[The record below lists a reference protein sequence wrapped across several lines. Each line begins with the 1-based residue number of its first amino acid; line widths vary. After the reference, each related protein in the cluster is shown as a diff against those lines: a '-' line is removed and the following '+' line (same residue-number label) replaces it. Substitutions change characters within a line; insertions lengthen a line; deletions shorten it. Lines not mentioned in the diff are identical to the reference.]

1 MIRFCKFVPTFENMK
16 KDKLLVLFLIL
27 FLLGD
32 LTYSF
37 VEYYFTPIDG
47 DLTSGVA
54 FNEHIQKIFDD
65 PFGLK
70 MLLTGDKHI
79 NPNRFFSHIF
89 QKEYMQTVPLCL
101 QNIADPITSVYLSCA
116 LLKMFVHL
124 LFLFILGG
132 LISGTYNI
140 LKKPFLIVTALLVP
154 FVQVNGYWGHM
165 GINDH
170 ATTYVFFFAL
180 PIVLLLAYLTS
191 AYRITYLRVKSKP
204 RFSVFFLSLIAA
216 IVLPLSGPLI
226 PGVVLVVC
234 IVVFVYYFQ
243 NLSQKEDPLCF
254 GKMVKVF
261 FKIPSSIYVFL
272 IPIAV
277 VSMYSLFLGRFDSN
291 FQELKISV
299 SERYLKLP
307 LGIYYQITQS
317 LGVPLLLI
325 IIAINVF
332 LITRFVGT
340 IDGKKIVGALRW
352 IGLFAL
358 IYLLLLPLGGYRP
371 YRPNI
376 LRYDTFIPITIALI
390 YFYGNSTYFLVN
402 NLSGRNLKY
411 YGSFLFT
418 LFAIYM
424 NSDRIETEKYQ
435 FERQCIEN
443 LVKSPNEVTKLPAT
457 FNVMSW
463 YPLTDPKQSECN
475 AIMLKF
481 WNITKEKK
489 LYYQSNE

>member
-16 KDKLLVLFLIL
+16 KEKLLVLFLIL
-27 FLLGD
+27 LLIGD

-37 VEYYFTPIDG
+37 LEYYYTPIDG

-54 FNEHIQKIFDD
+54 YNEHIQKIFDD
-65 PFGLK
+65 PFGFK
-70 MLLTGDKHI
+70 MLFSGNNHI

-89 QKEYMQTVPLCL
+89 QKEYMQAVPLWL
-101 QNIADPITSVYLSCA
+101 QNFTDPISSVYLSCA

-124 LFLFILGG
+124 LFLFILGR

-140 LKKPFLIVTALLVP
+140 LKKSFLIATALLVP
-154 FVQVNGYWGHM
+154 LIQVNGYWGHM

-170 ATTYVFFFAL
+170 ATTYVIFFAL
-180 PIVLLLAYLTS
+180 PLVLLLAYLTS
-191 AYRITYLRVKSKP
+191 VYRITYLKVKSKP
-204 RFSVFFLSLIAA
+204 GFQTFFLSLITAV
-216 IVLPLSGPLI
+216 VLPLSGPLI
-226 PGVVLVVC
+226 PGVVLIVC
-234 IVVFVYYFQ
+234 IIVFVYYFQ
-243 NLSQKEDPLCF
+243 NLSPNDGLPFFK
-254 GKMVKVF
+254 KIAKVF
-261 FKIPSSIYVFL
+261 LKIPRSIYIFL
-272 IPIAV
+272 LPIAV
-277 VSMYSLFLGRFDSN
+277 VSFYSLFLGLFDSN
-291 FQELKISV
+291 FQELKIPV

-325 IIAINVF
+325 VIAVNVY
-332 LITRFVGT
+332 LIKKFTSTNDGRQIVGT
-340 IDGKKIVGALRW
+340 LRW
-352 IGLFAL
+352 IGLFSL
-358 IYLLLLPLGGYRP
+358 IYLFLLPLGGYRP

-390 YFYGNSTYFLVN
+390 YFYGSSTYFLVK
-402 NLSGRNLKY
+402 NLQTKSLKRY
-411 YGSFLFT
+411 LVFLFV

-424 NSDRIETEKYQ
+424 NSDRIETKKYR

-443 LVKSPNEVTKLPAT
+443 LVKSPSEITKLPAT

-463 YPLTDPKQSECN
+463 YPIIDSNQSESN

>member
-1 MIRFCKFVPTFENMK
+1 MRKE
-16 KDKLLVLFLIL
+16 KLLILFLIL

-47 DLTSGVA
+47 DLTSGIVY
-54 FNEHIQKIFDD
+54 NEHIQKIFDD
-65 PFGLK
+65 PFGFK
-70 MLLTGDKHI
+70 MLITGDRHI

-89 QKEYMQTVPLCL
+89 QKEYMQAVPLWL
-101 QNIADPITSVYLSCA
+101 QNFTDPITSVYLSCA

-140 LKKPFLIVTALLVP
+140 LKKPFLIATALIVP
-154 FVQVNGYWGHM
+154 FIQANGYWGHM
-165 GINDH
+165 GINDR
-170 ATTYVFFFAL
+170 ATTYVFFFAFPL
-180 PIVLLLAYLTS
+180 VLLLAFLTS
-191 AYRITYLRVKSKP
+191 IYRITYLKITPNVGLLM
-204 RFSVFFLSLIAA
+204 FFLSFTAA
-216 IVLPLSGPLI
+216 VVLPLSGPLV
-226 PGVVLVVC
+226 PGVVLIVC
-234 IVVFVYYFQ
+234 LMVFAYYFQ
-243 NLSQKEDPLCF
+243 NLSKEVGISFF

-261 FKIPSSIYVFL
+261 LKTPRSIYIFL

-277 VSMYSLFLGRFDSN
+277 VSLYSLFLGRFDSN
-291 FQELKISV
+291 FQETEISV
-299 SERYLKLP
+299 SQRYHRLP

-325 IIAINVF
+325 IIAVNVF
-332 LITRFVGT
+332 LIKKFTHTG
-340 IDGKKIVGALRW
+340 GGEKIVGTLRW

-376 LRYDTFIPITIALI
+376 LRYDTFIPITITLI
-390 YFYGNSTYFLVN
+390 YFYGSSTYFLFN
-402 NLSGRNLKY
+402 NLPGRNLKY
-411 YGSFLFT
+411 YGVFLLA

-424 NSDRIETEKYQ
+424 NYDRIETEKYR
-435 FERQCIEN
+435 FERQCIES

-463 YPLTDPKQSECN
+463 YPLTDPKQSESN
-475 AIMLKF
+475 ATMLKF

-489 LYYQSNE
+489 LHYQSNE

>member
-1 MIRFCKFVPTFENMK
+1 MRKEN
-16 KDKLLVLFLIL
+16 LLVLFLTL

-54 FNEHIQKIFDD
+54 YNEHIQKIFDD
-65 PFGLK
+65 PFGFK

-89 QKEYMQTVPLCL
+89 QKEYMEAVPLWL
-101 QNIADPITSVYLSCA
+101 QNFTDPLTSVYLSCA

-132 LISGTYNI
+132 MISGTYNI
-140 LKKPFLIVTALLVP
+140 LKKSFLIVTALLVP
-154 FVQVNGYWGHM
+154 LIQVNGYWGHM
-165 GINDH
+165 GINDR

-180 PIVLLLAYLTS
+180 PMVLLLAFLTS
-191 AYRITYLRVKSKP
+191 VYRIAYRRVTIKP
-204 RFSVFFLSLIAA
+204 GLPMFFISFIAA
-216 IVLPLSGPLI
+216 VVLPLSGPLV
-226 PGVVLVVC
+226 PGVVLIVC
-234 IVVFVYYFQ
+234 LMVLVYYFQ
-243 NLSQKEDPLCF
+243 KLSKEAGLSF
-254 GKMVKVF
+254 SGKMALVF
-261 FKIPSSIYVFL
+261 LKIPIWIYLFL

-277 VSMYSLFLGRFDSN
+277 VSLYSLFLGQFDSN
-291 FQELKISV
+291 LQELKIPV
-299 SERYLKLP
+299 SERYLRLP
-307 LGIYYQITQS
+307 IGIYYQVTQS
-317 LGVPLLLI
+317 LGVPLLLL
-325 IIAINVF
+325 IIAVNIF
-332 LITRFVGT
+332 LIKRFT
-340 IDGKKIVGALRW
+340 DSIDGKKIVETLHW
-352 IGLFAL
+352 IGLFSL

-390 YFYGNSTYFLVN
+390 YFYGSSTYFLVN
-402 NLSGRNLKY
+402 NLQGRSLKY
-411 YGSFLFT
+411 YGILLFA

-424 NSDRIETEKYQ
+424 NSDRIETEKYR
-435 FERQCIEN
+435 FERQCIET
-443 LVKSPNEVTKLPAT
+443 LAKSPNEVTKLPAT

-463 YPLTDPKQSECN
+463 YPLTDPKQSESN
-475 AIMLKF
+475 TQMLTF

>member
-1 MIRFCKFVPTFENMK
+1 MRKE
-16 KDKLLVLFLIL
+16 KLLILFLII

-37 VEYYFTPIDG
+37 LEYYYTPIDG

-54 FNEHIQKIFDD
+54 FNEHIQKVFDD
-65 PFGLK
+65 PFGFK
-70 MLLTGDKHI
+70 MLFSGDIHI

-89 QKEYMQTVPLCL
+89 QKKYMQAVPLWL
-101 QNIADPITSVYLSCA
+101 QNFTDPITSVYLSCA

-124 LFLFILGG
+124 LFLFIMGG

-140 LKKPFLIVTALLVP
+140 LKKSFLIVMVLVVP
-154 FVQVNGYWGHM
+154 FIQINGYWGHM
-165 GINDH
+165 GINDR

-180 PIVLLLAYLTS
+180 PLVLLLAFLT
-191 AYRITYLRVKSKP
+191 AIYRITYLKIRP
-204 RFSVFFLSLIAA
+204 NPGLPMFILSLTTAV
-216 IVLPLSGPLI
+216 VLPLSGPLV
-226 PGVVLVVC
+226 PGVVLIVC
-234 IVVFVYYFQ
+234 LIVFVFYFQ
-243 NLSQKEDPLCF
+243 NLYQEAGLSFL
-254 GKMVKVF
+254 GKMVKLF
-261 FKIPSSIYVFL
+261 LKTPRSIYIFL

-277 VSMYSLFLGRFDSN
+277 VSSYSLLLGRFDSN
-291 FQELKISV
+291 FQELRIPL
-299 SERYLKLP
+299 SERYLILP

-317 LGVPLLLI
+317 LGVPLLLLI
-325 IIAINVF
+325 IVVNVF
-332 LITRFVGT
+332 LIKKFTHT
-340 IDGKKIVGALRW
+340 NDGEKIVGTLRW

-376 LRYDTFIPITIALI
+376 LRYDTFIPITISLI
-390 YFYGNSTYFLVN
+390 YFYGNSTYFLIN
-402 NLSGRNLKY
+402 NLPGRSLKH
-411 YGSFLFT
+411 YGVFLLA

-424 NSDRIETEKYQ
+424 NSDRIKTERYR
-435 FERQCIEN
+435 FERQCIES

-463 YPLTDPKQSECN
+463 YPLTDPMQSVSN
-475 AIMLKF
+475 ATMLKF

>member
-1 MIRFCKFVPTFENMK
+1 MRKE
-16 KDKLLVLFLIL
+16 KLLVLFLII
-27 FLLGD
+27 FLIGD

-37 VEYYFTPIDG
+37 LEYYYTPIDG

-65 PFGLK
+65 PFGFK
-70 MLLTGDKHI
+70 MLITGDRHI

-89 QKEYMQTVPLCL
+89 QKEYMQAVPLWL
-101 QNIADPITSVYLSCA
+101 QNLTDPITSVYLSCA

-132 LISGTYNI
+132 LISGTHNI

-154 FVQVNGYWGHM
+154 FIQVNGYWGHM
-165 GINDH
+165 GINDR

-180 PIVLLLAYLTS
+180 PLVLLLAYLTS

-204 RFSVFFLSLIAA
+204 GFSVFFLSLIAA

-243 NLSQKEDPLCF
+243 NLSQKDGPLFF
-254 GKMVKVF
+254 GKMVKAF
-261 FKIPSSIYVFL
+261 LKIPRSIYIFL

-277 VSMYSLFLGRFDSN
+277 VSMYSLFLGCFDSN
-291 FQELKISV
+291 FQELSIPLY
-299 SERYLKLP
+299 ERYLKLP

-317 LGVPLLLI
+317 LGVPLLLMV
-325 IIAINVF
+325 IAVNVF
-332 LITRFVGT
+332 LIKKFTGT
-340 IDGKKIVGALRW
+340 NDGEKIVRTLRW
-352 IGLFAL
+352 IGLFAF
-358 IYLLLLPLGGYRP
+358 IYLLLLPMGGYRP

-390 YFYGNSTYFLVN
+390 YFYVNSTYFLIN
-402 NLSGRNLKY
+402 SLSGRNLKY
-411 YGSFLFT
+411 YGFFLFV

-435 FERQCIEN
+435 FERQCIET
-443 LVKSPNEVTKLPAT
+443 LVKSPNEVTKLPT
-457 FNVMSW
+457 TLNVMSW
-463 YPLTDPKQSECN
+463 YPLTNPKQSECN

>member
-1 MIRFCKFVPTFENMK
+1 MRKE
-16 KDKLLVLFLIL
+16 KLLVLFLIL
-27 FLLGD
+27 FLIGD

-37 VEYYFTPIDG
+37 LEYYYTPIDG

-65 PFGLK
+65 PFGFK
-70 MLLTGDKHI
+70 MLFSGDNHI

-89 QKEYMQTVPLCL
+89 QKEYMQAVPLWL
-101 QNIADPITSVYLSCA
+101 QNLTDPITSVYFSCA

-124 LFLFILGG
+124 LFLFILSG

-140 LKKPFLIVTALLVP
+140 LKKSFLVAAALLIP
-154 FVQVNGYWGHM
+154 FIQVNGYWGHM
-165 GINDH
+165 GINDR

-180 PIVLLLAYLTS
+180 PLVLLFAFLAS
-191 AYRITYLRVKSKP
+191 IYRITYLKIIP
-204 RFSVFFLSLIAA
+204 NQGLPMFILSLITAV
-216 IVLPLSGPLI
+216 VLPLSGPLV
-226 PGVVLVVC
+226 PGVVLIVC
-234 IVVFVYYFQ
+234 LMVFVHYFQ
-243 NLSQKEDPLCF
+243 NLSLETGLTFPE
-254 GKMVKVF
+254 KMVKVF
-261 FKIPSSIYVFL
+261 LKTPRSIYIFL

-277 VSMYSLFLGRFDSN
+277 VSLYSLFLGRFDSN
-291 FQELKISV
+291 FQEFKIPL
-299 SERYLKLP
+299 SERYLTLP

-317 LGVPLLLI
+317 LGVPLLLLI
-325 IIAINVF
+325 VAINVF
-332 LITRFVGT
+332 LIKKFTRT
-340 IDGKKIVGALRW
+340 NDGEKIVGTLRW

-390 YFYGNSTYFLVN
+390 YFYGNSTYFLIN
-402 NLSGRNLKY
+402 NLPGRNLKH
-411 YGSFLFT
+411 YGIFLFV

-424 NSDRIETEKYQ
+424 NSDRIETEKYR
-435 FERQCIEN
+435 FERQCIES

-463 YPLTDPKQSECN
+463 YPLTDPKQSESN
-475 AIMLKF
+475 ATMLKF

-489 LYYQSNE
+489 LYYQSNK

>member
-1 MIRFCKFVPTFENMK
+1 MRKE
-16 KDKLLVLFLIL
+16 KLLVLFLIL
-27 FLLGD
+27 FLIGD

-37 VEYYFTPIDG
+37 LEYYYTPIDG

-65 PFGLK
+65 PFGFK
-70 MLLTGDKHI
+70 MLFSGDNHI

-89 QKEYMQTVPLCL
+89 QKEYMQEVPLWL
-101 QNIADPITSVYLSCA
+101 QNFTDPITSVYFSCA

-124 LFLFILGG
+124 LFLFILSG

-140 LKKPFLIVTALLVP
+140 LKKSFLVVAALLIP
-154 FVQVNGYWGHM
+154 FIQVNGYWGHM
-165 GINDH
+165 GINDR

-180 PIVLLLAYLTS
+180 PLVLLFAFLTS
-191 AYRITYLRVKSKP
+191 IYRITYLKIIPKP
-204 RFSVFFLSLIAA
+204 GLPMFILSLITAV
-216 IVLPLSGPLI
+216 VLPLSGPLV
-226 PGVVLVVC
+226 PGVVLIVC
-234 IVVFVYYFQ
+234 LMVFVHYFQ
-243 NLSQKEDPLCF
+243 NLSLETGLSF
-254 GKMVKVF
+254 SEKMVKVF
-261 FKIPSSIYVFL
+261 LETLRSVYIFL

-277 VSMYSLFLGRFDSN
+277 VSLYSLFLGRFDSN
-291 FQELKISV
+291 FQEFKIPL
-299 SERYLKLP
+299 SERYLTLP

-317 LGVPLLLI
+317 LGVPLLLLI
-325 IIAINVF
+325 VAINVF
-332 LITRFVGT
+332 LIKKFTRT
-340 IDGKKIVGALRW
+340 NDGEKIVGTLRW

-390 YFYGNSTYFLVN
+390 YFYGNSTYFLIN
-402 NLSGRNLKY
+402 NLPGRNLKH
-411 YGSFLFT
+411 YGIFLFL

-424 NSDRIETEKYQ
+424 NSDRIETEKYR

-443 LVKSPNEVTKLPAT
+443 LAKSPTEVTKLPAT

-463 YPLTDPKQSECN
+463 YPLTDPKQSESN
-475 AIMLKF
+475 ATMLKF

-489 LYYQSNE
+489 VYYQSNE

>member
-1 MIRFCKFVPTFENMK
+1 MRKE
-16 KDKLLVLFLIL
+16 KLLVLFLIL
-27 FLLGD
+27 FLIGD

-37 VEYYFTPIDG
+37 LEYYYTPIDG

-65 PFGLK
+65 PFGFK
-70 MLLTGDKHI
+70 MLFSGDNHI

-89 QKEYMQTVPLCL
+89 QKEYMQAVPLWL
-101 QNIADPITSVYLSCA
+101 QNLTDPITSVYFSCA

-124 LFLFILGG
+124 LFLFILSG

-140 LKKPFLIVTALLVP
+140 LKKSFLVVAALLIP
-154 FVQVNGYWGHM
+154 FIQVNGYWGHM
-165 GINDH
+165 GINDR

-180 PIVLLLAYLTS
+180 PLVLLFAFLTS
-191 AYRITYLRVKSKP
+191 IYRITYLKIIPKP
-204 RFSVFFLSLIAA
+204 GLPMFILSLITAV
-216 IVLPLSGPLI
+216 VLPLSGPLV
-226 PGVVLVVC
+226 PGVVLIVC
-234 IVVFVYYFQ
+234 LMVFVHYFQ
-243 NLSQKEDPLCF
+243 NLSKEIDFSFPQ
-254 GKMVKVF
+254 KMVKVF
-261 FKIPSSIYVFL
+261 LETPRSVYIFL

-277 VSMYSLFLGRFDSN
+277 VSLYSLFLGRFDSN
-291 FQELKISV
+291 FQEFKIPL
-299 SERYLKLP
+299 SERYLTLP

-317 LGVPLLLI
+317 LGVPLLLLI
-325 IIAINVF
+325 VAINVF
-332 LITRFVGT
+332 LIKKFTRT
-340 IDGKKIVGALRW
+340 NDGEKIVGTLRW

-390 YFYGNSTYFLVN
+390 YFYGNSTYFLIN
-402 NLSGRNLKY
+402 NLPGRNLKH
-411 YGSFLFT
+411 YGIFLFV

-424 NSDRIETEKYQ
+424 NSDRIETEKYR
-435 FERQCIEN
+435 FERQCIEI
-443 LVKSPNEVTKLPAT
+443 LAKSPNEVTKLPAT

-463 YPLTDPKQSECN
+463 YPLTDPKQSESN
-475 AIMLKF
+475 ATMLKF

>member
-1 MIRFCKFVPTFENMK
+1 MRKE
-16 KDKLLVLFLIL
+16 KLLVLFLIL

-65 PFGLK
+65 PFGFK
-70 MLLTGDKHI
+70 MLLSGDNHI

-89 QKEYMQTVPLCL
+89 HKEYMQAVPLWL
-101 QNIADPITSVYLSCA
+101 QNFTDPITSVYLSCA

-140 LKKPFLIVTALLVP
+140 LKKSFLIVMVLLVP
-154 FVQVNGYWGHM
+154 FIQINGYWGHM
-165 GINDH
+165 GINDR

-180 PIVLLLAYLTS
+180 PLVLLLAFLTS
-191 AYRITYLRVKSKP
+191 IYRIAYLKVIPNPGLPK
-204 RFSVFFLSLIAA
+204 FILSLITAV
-216 IVLPLSGPLI
+216 VLPLSGPLV
-226 PGVVLVVC
+226 PGVVLIVC
-234 IVVFVYYFQ
+234 FMVFVYYFQ
-243 NLSQKEDPLCF
+243 NLSQEAGLSFP

-261 FKIPSSIYVFL
+261 LKTPRSIYIFL

-277 VSMYSLFLGRFDSN
+277 VSLYSLFLGRFDSN
-291 FQELKISV
+291 FQELKIPV
-299 SERYLKLP
+299 SERYLILP

-317 LGVPLLLI
+317 LGVPLLLL
-325 IIAINVF
+325 IIAVNVF
-332 LITRFVGT
+332 LIKRFTRT
-340 IDGKKIVGALRW
+340 NDGVKIVGTLRW

-376 LRYDTFIPITIALI
+376 LRYDTFIPITITLI
-390 YFYGNSTYFLVN
+390 YFYGNSTYFLIN
-402 NLSGRNLKY
+402 NLPGRSLKY
-411 YGSFLFT
+411 YGVFLFA

-424 NSDRIETEKYQ
+424 NSDRIETEKYR
-435 FERQCIEN
+435 FERQCIES

-463 YPLTDPKQSECN
+463 YPLTDPKQSESN
-475 AIMLKF
+475 AKMLKF

>member
-1 MIRFCKFVPTFENMK
+1 MRKE
-16 KDKLLVLFLIL
+16 KLLVLFLIL
-27 FLLGD
+27 FLIGD

-37 VEYYFTPIDG
+37 LEYYYTPIDG

-65 PFGLK
+65 PFGFK
-70 MLLTGDKHI
+70 MLFSGDNHI

-89 QKEYMQTVPLCL
+89 QKEYMQEVPLWL
-101 QNIADPITSVYLSCA
+101 QNFTDPLTSVYLSCA
-116 LLKMFVHL
+116 LIKMFVHL
-124 LFLFILGG
+124 LFLFILSG

-140 LKKPFLIVTALLVP
+140 LKKSFLVVAALLIP
-154 FVQVNGYWGHM
+154 FIQVNGYWGHM
-165 GINDH
+165 GINDR

-180 PIVLLLAYLTS
+180 PLVLLFAFLTS
-191 AYRITYLRVKSKP
+191 IYRITYLKILPKP
-204 RFSVFFLSLIAA
+204 GLPMFILSLITAV
-216 IVLPLSGPLI
+216 VLPLSGPLV
-226 PGVVLVVC
+226 PGVVLIVC
-234 IVVFVYYFQ
+234 LMVFVYYFQ
-243 NLSQKEDPLCF
+243 NLPKETDFSFPK
-254 GKMVKVF
+254 KMVKVF
-261 FKIPSSIYVFL
+261 LKTPRSVYIFL

-277 VSMYSLFLGRFDSN
+277 VSLYSLFLGRFDSN
-291 FQELKISV
+291 FQEFKIPL
-299 SERYLKLP
+299 SERYLTLP

-317 LGVPLLLI
+317 LGVPLLLLI
-325 IIAINVF
+325 VAVNVF
-332 LITRFVGT
+332 LIKKFTRT
-340 IDGKKIVGALRW
+340 NDGEKIVGTLRW

-390 YFYGNSTYFLVN
+390 YFYGNSTYFLIN
-402 NLSGRNLKY
+402 NLTGRSLKY
-411 YGSFLFT
+411 YGVFLFA

-424 NSDRIETEKYQ
+424 NSDRIETEKYR
-435 FERQCIEN
+435 FERQCIET
-443 LVKSPNEVTKLPAT
+443 LAKSQNEVTKLPDT

-463 YPLTDPKQSECN
+463 YPLTDPKQSESN
-475 AIMLKF
+475 AKMLKF

>member
-1 MIRFCKFVPTFENMK
+1 M
-16 KDKLLVLFLIL
+16 VLFLIL

-65 PFGLK
+65 PFGFK
-70 MLLTGDKHI
+70 MLFSGDKHI

-89 QKEYMQTVPLCL
+89 QKEYMQAVPLWL
-101 QNIADPITSVYLSCA
+101 QNFTDPITSVYLSCA

-132 LISGTYNI
+132 LISGTHNI
-140 LKKPFLIVTALLVP
+140 LKKSFLIVMVLLVP
-154 FVQVNGYWGHM
+154 FIQINGYWGHM
-165 GINDH
+165 GINDR

-180 PIVLLLAYLTS
+180 PLVLLLAFLTS
-191 AYRITYLRVKSKP
+191 IYRIAYLKVIPNPGLPK
-204 RFSVFFLSLIAA
+204 FILSLITAV
-216 IVLPLSGPLI
+216 VLPLSGPLV
-226 PGVVLVVC
+226 PGVVLIVC
-234 IVVFVYYFQ
+234 FMVFVYYFQ
-243 NLSQKEDPLCF
+243 NLSQEAGLSFP

-261 FKIPSSIYVFL
+261 LKTPRSIYIFL

-277 VSMYSLFLGRFDSN
+277 VSLYSLFLGRFDSN
-291 FQELKISV
+291 FQELKILV
-299 SERYLKLP
+299 SERYLILP

-317 LGVPLLLI
+317 LGVPLLLL
-325 IIAINVF
+325 IIAVNVF
-332 LITRFVGT
+332 LIKRFT
-340 IDGKKIVGALRW
+340 HTNDGVKIVGTLRW

-376 LRYDTFIPITIALI
+376 LRYDTFIPITITLI
-390 YFYGNSTYFLVN
+390 YFYGSSTYFLIN
-402 NLSGRNLKY
+402 NLPGRSLKY
-411 YGSFLFT
+411 YGVFLFA

-424 NSDRIETEKYQ
+424 NSDRIETEKYR
-435 FERQCIEN
+435 FERQCIES

-463 YPLTDPKQSECN
+463 YPLTDPKQSESN
-475 AIMLKF
+475 AKMLKF